1 VSNEVIEDIP
11 LTAGSP
17 PASLTAAIAA
27 TSPEAATA
35 PATGVADPEAVP
47 SVETEAVTLS
57 GSSFDEL
64 LTQLERLIHYPFR
77 NRNLLRRALTHRS
90 FANEQ
95 TEPRPPHNEALEFLG
110 DAVLEF
116 LVSAW
121 LLELYPTQNEGTLSK
136 LRAYAVSAVNLQKHA
151 VRLGLGSYLL
161 LNRGEEKTGGRHK
174 MALQVDAYE
183 ALIAAIYLDGGIEA
197 AKDFIRREFA
207 LTFSIVD
214 PQNLAMADY
223 KTALQE
229 RLQSLGLPTPQYAI
243 VESLG
248 PDHHR
253 IFQIELRVSGK
264 CIATGQGTTIKGAHQ
279 AAARSALDNLIQE
292 LERVNLMPE
301 TVTPAVEATL
311 ETPIAEALPEVL
323 AEALPPELPHEP
335 ESAITK

>member
-1 VSNEVIEDIP
+1 MSNEVIEDIS
-11 LTAGSP
+11 LTAGAL
-17 PASLTAAIAA
+17 PASLTAA
-27 TSPEAATA
+27 SAATA
-35 PATGVADPEAVP
+35 PEAVMAP
-47 SVETEAVTLS
+47 AESVAELETVPTVEVEAITLNS
-57 GSSFDEL
+57 SSFEQL
-64 LTQLERLIHYPFR
+64 LTQLEGLIHYSFR
-77 NRNLLRRALTHRS
+77 DRNLLRRSLTHRS

-95 TEPRPPHNEALEFLG
+95 AEPRPPHNEALEFLG

-151 VRLGLGSYLL
+151 VRLGLGGYLL

-229 RLQSLGLPTPQYAI
+229 RLQSFGLPTPQYAI

-253 IFQIELRVSGK
+253 IFQVELRVSGK

-279 AAARSALDNLIQE
+279 AAARSALDNLTQE
-292 LERVNLMPE
+292 LERVHLMPE
-301 TVTPAVEATL
+301 TVAPEAEAIL
-311 ETPIAEALPEVL
+311 EISLAEALPEVP
-323 AEALPPELPHEP
+323 EEVPPPALPPESEA
-335 ESAITK
+335 AITE

>member
-1 VSNEVIEDIP
+1 VSNEVIEAIQN
-11 LTAGSP
+11 TEEASP
-17 PASLTAAIAA
+17 TEPASAVVPVLAPLNTF
-27 TSPEAATA
+27 SPAFE
-35 PATGVADPEAVP
+35 
-47 SVETEAVTLS
+47 
-57 GSSFDEL
+57 EL
-64 LTQLERLIHYPFR
+64 LTQLEAVIEYQFA
-77 NRNLLRRALTHRS
+77 NRDLLRRALTHRS

-95 TEPRPPHNEALEFLG
+95 SEPRPPHNEALEFLG

-116 LVSAW
+116 LISAW

-151 VRLGLGSYLL
+151 VRFSLGNYLL
-161 LNRGEEKTGGRHK
+161 LNRGEEKTGGRSK

-197 AKDFIRREFA
+197 AKAFVRREFTH
-207 LTFSIVD
+207 TFQLID

-229 RLQSLGLPTPQYAI
+229 KLQSAGLPTPQYAI

-253 IFQIELRVSGK
+253 IFQIELRVAGH

-279 AAARSALDNLIQE
+279 AAARTALANLETQIGRLRE
-292 LERVNLMPE
+292 LHVAQTVTVDVAESSSEPLGAVPE
-301 TVTPAVEATL
+301 TILELDESLATL
-311 ETPIAEALPEVL
+311 AT
-323 AEALPPELPHEP
+323 ELN
-335 ESAITK
+335 